1 MWRGTSF
8 PFHLSS
14 SFGLSTKRVVW
25 NRLFVYCHMPSHPP
39 QTSVLPSSLP
49 VGHPKHPRT
58 IRPPAGSVETVETVT
73 EARQFAVFLRRR
85 SRMDTSDGKLCPLS
99 SEAPGSALEKQSSRA
114 QNQQTDH
121 SAKRTGISGVTEE
134 NAKAEGAKEKRKTG
148 RPDPIVQYVVLRK
161 DLQTLLGWP
170 AGAVIAQACH
180 ACISIVA
187 STYSDPAV
195 QAYLAEGDSMR
206 KVVLEVH
213 GEEELRKVSEA
224 LDAKDLRHKL
234 WIEQPEGIPT
244 CVAIQ
249 PMSRSKVHSFLKNL
263 KLYS

>member
-1 MWRGTSF
+1 
-8 PFHLSS
+8 
-14 SFGLSTKRVVW
+14 
-25 NRLFVYCHMPSHPP
+25 
-39 QTSVLPSSLP
+39 
-49 VGHPKHPRT
+49 
-58 IRPPAGSVETVETVT
+58 
-73 EARQFAVFLRRR
+73 
-85 SRMDTSDGKLCPLS
+85 MDTSDGKLCPLS

-213 GEEELRKVSEA
+213 GEEELRKER
-224 LDAKDLRHKL
+224 KY
-234 WIEQPEGIPT
+234 GIG
-244 CVAIQ
+244 
-249 PMSRSKVHSFLKNL
+249 
-263 KLYS
+263 LYSGNEQRTWHIPRLPTRSDLYFDTVSPPQRVVGFLLDSRKLFFRVREELDLLAGMLLRQLPTYICICKYASCFASMQTIVRVHALLQ